1 VYYTSR
7 LVVTSNEAPFSFTL
21 SSIKIPQA
29 LNLSCES
36 TGCTYTDISPF
47 SYTLTATKE
56 GYKAIKKDITVPASS
71 TLEVA
76 LNFEKEVL
84 LESKKEA
91 SSQTGSIKELTQE
104 QKVDLVKR
112 KKTAYAF
119 FEIPSKG
126 YFEFT
131 QVGGKLELSMLKEL
145 GKKATLL

>member
-1 VYYTSR
+1 M
-7 LVVTSNEAPFSFTL
+7 TSNEAPFSFTL

-29 LNLSCES
+29 LTLSCES

-56 GYKAIKKDITVPASS
+56 GYKSIEKDITVPASS

-84 LESKKEA
+84 LESKKET
-91 SSQTGSIKELTQE
+91 SSSTGSIKELTQE

-131 QVGGKLELSMLKEL
+131 QIGEKLELSVLREL
-145 GKKATLL
+145 GEKPKLL